1 MHKITRFFC
10 SFVHECLS
18 NVCPKINTMPTFT
31 IVVREK
37 NKRKDGKYPVSIR
50 LTHKRQ
56 SVNIPIDT
64 YVQRYQINAKFTGLK
79 DAFLVRQINNDIIR
93 YEDILLKEL
102 GTDLSRYTAKELAN
116 IIAHQRVIPEGGH
129 IDFADFCRTYI
140 MQLKQDGRT
149 GTASRLDAVLRNLV
163 YFFGRENFSV
173 KEINVKNIQSFI
185 EWLSKPRKVA
195 YVDKNGR
202 KVEITREPCKAQT
215 VKDYVADVQTLF
227 NAAKD
232 KYNDED
238 TGVTIISHNP
248 FRSKKVRIEVREQP
262 SKRDLTIEELV
273 MIAKADNLPTA
284 RMQLARDVL
293 MLSFYLLAMNTADM
307 YGEDATINVRR
318 VQYHRQK
325 TMTRRKDEALFSVK
339 IEPEAIALMR
349 KYRDPDKKRLFRFY
363 KMYSS
368 FRTFNSNV
376 NIGCK
381 QLAQHLGLA
390 HPLSSYYARH
400 SWATIASEDCS
411 LSDEE
416 VALALNHVG
425 TDDMEKGK
433 SLRVTRGYIHRKFKK
448 NDINNRKVLDLLA
461 SKLAR

>member
-1 MHKITRFFC
+1 
-10 SFVHECLS
+10 
-18 NVCPKINTMPTFT
+18 
-31 IVVREK
+31 
-37 NKRKDGKYPVSIR
+37 
-50 LTHKRQ
+50 
-56 SVNIPIDT
+56 
-64 YVQRYQINAKFTGLK
+64 
-79 DAFLVRQINNDIIR
+79 
-93 YEDILLKEL
+93 
-102 GTDLSRYTAKELAN
+102 
-116 IIAHQRVIPEGGH
+116 
-129 IDFADFCRTYI
+129 
-140 MQLKQDGRT
+140 
-149 GTASRLDAVLRNLV
+149 
-163 YFFGRENFSV
+163 
-173 KEINVKNIQSFI
+173 VKNIQSFI

-202 KVEITREPCKAQT
+202 KVEITREPCKQQT

-349 KYRDPDKKRLFRFY
+349 KYQDPDKKRLFRFY

-461 SKLAR
+461 SKLTR

>member
-1 MHKITRFFC
+1 
-10 SFVHECLS
+10 
-18 NVCPKINTMPTFT
+18 MPTFT

-64 YVQRYQINAKFTGLK
+64 YVQKSQIKANFSGLK
-79 DAFLVRQINNDIIR
+79 DALLIRHINNDIIR
-93 YEDILLKEL
+93 YENILLKEL
-102 GTDLSRYTAKELAN
+102 GSDLSRYTAKELAN
-116 IIAHQRVIPEGGH
+116 IITSQRVIPEGGH

-140 MQLKQDGRT
+140 AQLKRDGRE
-149 GTASRLDAVLRNLV
+149 GTASRLEAVTRNLT
-163 YFFGRENFSV
+163 YFFGRDSFSV

-185 EWLSKPRKVA
+185 EWLSNPRKVKS
-195 YVDKNGR
+195 VDKNGKQVLVMR
-202 KVEITREPCKAQT
+202 QPCKPQT

-238 TGVTIISHNP
+238 SGVTIISHNP
-248 FRSKKVRIEVREQP
+248 FRSKKVRLEVREQP

-318 VQYHRQK
+318 VQYRRQK

-339 IEPEAIALMR
+339 IEPEALALMR
-349 KYRDPDKKRLFRFY
+349 KYRDPEKKRLFVFY
-363 KMYSS
+363 KMYST

-381 QLAQHLGLA
+381 QLASFLGLD
-390 HPLSSYYARH
+390 HPLTSYYVRH
-400 SWATIASEDCS
+400 TWATIASEDCG
-411 LSDEE
+411 LSDED
-416 VALALNHVG
+416 VALALNHVSA
-425 TDDMEKGK
+425 DDDIKRGK
-433 SLRVTRGYIHRKFKK
+433 SLRITRGYIHRKFKK

-461 SKLAR
+461 SKIGR